1 MQCRPASYVIGSESG
16 IVPKDAE
23 TLLARAK
30 QRILR
35 LGKGSSRETTILA
48 GHLRFG
54 SVNHDL
60 ISGLLPRLV
69 HIAAGNAC
77 AKQIFTL
84 LDFTAEEAS
93 TDRPGGTIIVQ
104 RAMEILLIEILRDQ
118 ASFSLNGQKGV
129 LAGLA
134 DPSLAQA
141 LKELHAHP
149 AAEWTVNHL
158 AQAAGTSRSVFAEH
172 FRRVVGVTPIEY
184 LLTWR
189 MALAKEDLSR
199 TAKSMQEIASVIGYR
214 SATAF
219 STAFSK
225 RVGCPPKE
233 FRRKHR
239 GPPVH

>member
-1 MQCRPASYVIGSESG
+1 MQSRPASYVIGSESG
-16 IVPKDAE
+16 IIPKDAE
-23 TLLARAK
+23 ILLAEAK
-30 QRILR
+30 QPTLR
-35 LGKGSSRETTILA
+35 LGKGSCGETTILA
-48 GHLRFG
+48 GHFRFG

-60 ISGLLPRLV
+60 ISGLLPRVV

-93 TDRPGGTIIVQ
+93 MDRPGGTIIVQ

-118 ASFSLNGQKGV
+118 ASLPLNGQRGMI
-129 LAGLA
+129 AGLA
-134 DPSLAQA
+134 NPLLARA
-141 LKELHAHP
+141 LKELHAQP
-149 AAEWTVNHL
+149 AAEWTVNQL

-189 MALAKEDLSR
+189 MALAKENLSR
-199 TAKSMQEIASVIGYR
+199 TAKSMQEIASAIGYR

-225 RVGCPPKE
+225 RVGCRPKD

-239 GPPVH
+239 GKSVH